1 MTETI
6 KLEQRL
12 VRISPEI
19 KQLRKKE
26 GNAAIAFS
34 LQLRKYLSGGFFWA
48 VSLAGYLFPIILIV
62 IYNRTTRDLSN
73 AGFWKQALLLI
84 YGGYFPYYAVIV
96 PLVLATAAFRDD
108 FNDQNI
114 VYLFVKPVSR
124 KKIYLFKLLAY
135 VVASSAMTF
144 PPLIGI
150 IVVAYIASAQYD
162 AQFNESISII
172 LLDSSLLLFGLL
184 IIIVGYGIV
193 FMSMSLVV
201 KRPLLINLIIGF
213 SAIFEAIFVDLINN
227 EWEFPYIAINLISN
241 WWIGFDSLNTFLL
254 RNTFPNLSP
263 VAGLI
268 HAILVSVVFLAIG
281 LYQVPRK
288 ELY

>member
-6 KLEQRL
+6 NLERKS
-12 VRISPEI
+12 VHIPDEI
-19 KQLRKKE
+19 LKLRKEE
-26 GNAAIAFS
+26 GNSAIAFY

-48 VSLAGYLFPIILIV
+48 VSLAGYLFPLILIV

-73 AGFWKQALLLI
+73 LGFWKQALLLI
-84 YGGYFPYYAVIV
+84 FGGYFPYYAVIV

-114 VYLFVKPVSR
+114 VYLFVKPVPR
-124 KKIYLFKLLAY
+124 KKIYVFKLLAY
-135 VVASSAMTF
+135 VVASAVMTF

-150 IVVAYIASAQYD
+150 IIVAYIASIQYD
-162 AQFNESISII
+162 VGFNESVSVI
-172 LLDSSLLLFGLL
+172 LLDSGLLLLGLL

-241 WWIGFDSLNTFLL
+241 WWVGFDSLNTFLI

-263 VAGLI
+263 MTGLI
-268 HAILVSVVFLAIG
+268 HALFISIVFLAIG
-281 LYQVPRK
+281 LHRVSKK

>member
-1 MTETI
+1 MTEAIT
-6 KLEQRL
+6 LEQRI
-12 VRISPEI
+12 VHIPPEI
-19 KQLRKKE
+19 RRLRKDE
-26 GNAAIAFS
+26 GNSAIAFY

-73 AGFWKQALLLI
+73 LGFWKQALLLI

-108 FNDQNI
+108 FSDQNI

-124 KKIYLFKLLAY
+124 KKIYVFKLLAY
-135 VVASSAMTF
+135 IVASSAMTF

-150 IVVAYIASAQYD
+150 IGVAYIASVQYD
-162 AQFNESISII
+162 AKFNESLSVI
-172 LLDSSLLLFGLL
+172 LVDSGLLLFGLL

-201 KRPLLINLIIGF
+201 RRPLLINLIIGF

-227 EWEFPYIAINLISN
+227 EWEFPYIAINLVSN
-241 WWIGFDSLNTFLL
+241 WWVGFDSLNTFLL
-254 RNTFPNLSP
+254 RNTFSDLSP
-263 VAGLI
+263 ITGLI
-268 HAILVSVVFLAIG
+268 HATLVSVVFLAIG
-281 LYQVPRK
+281 LYRVSKK